1 MRVRRGVG
9 RPVGSPILAL
19 DGEAVCL
26 VF

>member
-9 RPVGSPILAL
+9 RPVGSPIMAL
-19 DGEAVCL
+19 DGETVCL